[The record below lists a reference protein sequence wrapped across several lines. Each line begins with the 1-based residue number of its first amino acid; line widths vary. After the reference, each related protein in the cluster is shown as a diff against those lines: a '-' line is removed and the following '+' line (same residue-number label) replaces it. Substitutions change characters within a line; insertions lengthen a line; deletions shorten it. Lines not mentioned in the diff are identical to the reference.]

1 MSHLI
6 ELHLKC
12 RVDPARRADFMAFLR
27 EAVPFYESPGGISVR
42 VLQEVHDEHRFI
54 EVVEYRD
61 EAVYQ
66 QDQVRV
72 ASDPIMKS
80 YLERWRQLLM
90 ESPVV
95 EEYRHIS
102 I

>member
-12 RVDPARRADFMAFLR
+12 RVDPARRADFIAFLR
-27 EAVPFYESPGGISVR
+27 DAIPFYESPGGIRVR

-61 EAVYQ
+61 ETVYQ

-80 YLERWRQLLM
+80 YLERWRQLLTGT
-90 ESPVV
+90 PVV
-95 EEYRHIS
+95 EEYRYIS

>member
-12 RVDPARRADFMAFLR
+12 RVDPARRADFIAFLR
-27 EAVPFYESPGGISVR
+27 DAIPFYESPGGIRVR

-61 EAVYQ
+61 ETVYQ

-80 YLERWRQLLM
+80 YLERWRQLHTGT
-90 ESPVV
+90 PVV
-95 EEYRHIS
+95 EEYRYIS